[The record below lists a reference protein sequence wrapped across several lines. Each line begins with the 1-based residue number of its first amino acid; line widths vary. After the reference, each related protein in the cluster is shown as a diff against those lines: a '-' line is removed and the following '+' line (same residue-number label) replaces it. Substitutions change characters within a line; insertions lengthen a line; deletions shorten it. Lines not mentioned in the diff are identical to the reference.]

1 MQIAKVLD
9 EPDEIKKFAL
19 ELSQHLS
26 EIGDVTEAENLLI
39 RAEMYKEAVELLN
52 KHNQWEKAYDIAEKY
67 MGKNI
72 VSDMFI
78 DIAAKLE
85 EEKKL
90 RDAEKVL
97 IAINE
102 PDLAIAMYKRFEN
115 YDSMIRLVE
124 KFHKDMV
131 ESTHLHLARQLET
144 KGKFKTAEIH
154 FIAGG
159 DWKAAVHMY
168 GKGSKWEEAFRVA
181 KTNGNEAAANQV
193 NQEYSAT
200 RTFLSQSFFFSIG
213 CLYVVKNITHRRCLK
228 TSNKDGFD

>member
-1 MQIAKVLD
+1 M
-9 EPDEIKKFAL
+9 
-19 ELSQHLS
+19 SQHLS
-26 EIGDVTEAENLLI
+26 EIGDVNEAENLLI

-72 VSDMFI
+72 VTDMFI

-102 PDLAIAMYKRFEN
+102 PDLAIAMYKRFEQ

-124 KFHKDMV
+124 KYHKDMV

-144 KGKFKTAEIH
+144 KGKLKTAEIH
-154 FIAGG
+154 FIASG

-168 GKGSKWEEAFRVA
+168 GKANKWEEAYRVA
-181 KTNGNEAAANQV
+181 KQNGNEAAAYQV
-193 NQEYSAT
+193 MTY
-200 RTFLSQSFFFSIG
+200 
-213 CLYVVKNITHRRCLK
+213 
-228 TSNKDGFD
+228 